1 MCRFPHFR
9 SIISTQGIQKGV
21 KNILTLAETAETSVS
36 ELVNDGIDKGHLSFN
51 DHKVALRRL
60 RSMAIWRLLSPATVT
75 AADHLI
81 VTHTCESSSFPA
93 RVAVSCL
100 FFFAFFVCCCL
111 PPPFARVFVGI
122 EMSRF
127 RMERRQPANQPAR
140 ARVLHNTMIVVLLL
154 TLHFYRFC

>member
-9 SIISTQGIQKGV
+9 SIISTQGIVQKGV
-21 KNILTLAETAETSVS
+21 KNILTLAETAESAS
-36 ELVNDGIDKGHLSFN
+36 ELVNDGIDKGHLCFN

-100 FFFAFFVCCCL
+100 FFFAFFCLLLL

-127 RMERRQPANQPAR
+127 RMERRQPANQPTR